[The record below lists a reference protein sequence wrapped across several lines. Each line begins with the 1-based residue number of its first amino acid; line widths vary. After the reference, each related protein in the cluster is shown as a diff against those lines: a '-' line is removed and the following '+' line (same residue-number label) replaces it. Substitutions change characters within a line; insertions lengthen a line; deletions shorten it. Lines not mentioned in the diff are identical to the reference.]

1 MKNQDKIVV
10 LHKKQLTT
18 TSEIIAEK
26 CGIEHKNTL
35 ALIRK
40 YIDDFQEFGL
50 VAFETRARLKG
61 KHGGGDTEYAVLNEP
76 QATYLIT
83 LLRNTDIVRRFKLE
97 LVKEFTRMRELLN
110 DPTRANAIKHK
121 RAAHNP
127 MMDAVI
133 FARDLAGIEPP
144 GRIDFISENLL
155 CNMVVTGNW
164 AAAKEVELDSYELK
178 MLEVI
183 RYHNGILVQHNIKIA
198 DRVMKLKE
206 YAANYRKKNPPHL
219 RLLK

>member
-1 MKNQDKIVV
+1 MKPQEKIVT
-10 LHKKQLTT
+10 LRKKQLTT
-18 TSEIIAEK
+18 TSEIIAER
-26 CGIEHKNTL
+26 CGVEHRATIQL
-35 ALIRK
+35 VRK
-40 YIDDFQEFGL
+40 YLDDFQEFGL
-50 VAFETRARLKG
+50 LAFEMRARLKG

-97 LVKEFTRMRELLN
+97 LVKEFTRMKSVLN
-110 DPTRANAIKHK
+110 DPNRANAIKHK

-133 FARDLAGIEPP
+133 YAHDLAGIEPP
-144 GRIDFISENLL
+144 GKMDFISENLL
-155 CNMVVTGNW
+155 CNMAVTGNW

-183 RYHNGILVQHNIKIA
+183 RYHNGILVQHNISIA
-198 DRVMKLKE
+198 DRVMKLKAFAE
-206 YAANYRKKNPPHL
+206 NYRKKHPHL
-219 RLLK
+219 KLLK